1 MLSHQWLIHAVVALL
16 TAWILMYNFCPQGLF
31 KLLVF
36 GLIGLLIVGCIDFLH
51 RIMAYLLPFELA
63 ALIVSSLLNS
73 FMLFCCFG
81 WLFDYDYHAMVTLL
95 KSRLGYDSAKP

>member
-1 MLSHQWLIHAVVALL
+1 MLSHQWLIHASVGLFTALL
-16 TAWILMYNFCPQGLF
+16 LIYNLRPRGLF
-31 KLLVF
+31 KIVLF

-51 RIMAYLLPFELA
+51 SIVAYLLLFKLG

-81 WLFDYDYHAMVTLL
+81 WLFDYDYHAMLKLL
-95 KSRLGYDSAKP
+95 KSRIGYDSAKP